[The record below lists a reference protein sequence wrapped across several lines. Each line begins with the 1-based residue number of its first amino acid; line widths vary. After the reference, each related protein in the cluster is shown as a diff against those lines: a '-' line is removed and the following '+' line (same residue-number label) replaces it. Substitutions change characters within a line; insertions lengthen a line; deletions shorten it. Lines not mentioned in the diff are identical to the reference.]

1 MLGIPADRC
10 LVVEDAVSGA
20 EAGRRGGMKTACV
33 EDAAKNG
40 AGDWNMESIREL
52 TDIVKA

>member
-33 EDAAKNG
+33 GDAAKNG

>member
-20 EAGRRGGMKTACV
+20 EAAQRGGMKAACV
-33 EDAAKNG
+33 GDASRAK
-40 AGDWNMESIREL
+40 AGDYNLKSIKDLLEIL
-52 TDIVKA
+52 